1 MRRET
6 PAGRPV
12 TPEGRP
18 DPGHQ
23 RGYVPTSFG
32 GRLGHLEADKISET
46 GGYAHLITAG
56 AQYLFCLEGKSDW
69 QEERIP
75 SVE

>member
-1 MRRET
+1 MRTTGLR
-6 PAGRPV
+6 ARRPSRID
-12 TPEGRP
+12 GL
-18 DPGHQ
+18 
-23 RGYVPTSFG
+23 G
-32 GRLGHLEADKISET
+32 GPSYLEADKISET
-46 GGYAHLITAG
+46 GGYAHLITAA